1 MQIGQKILKEESSE
15 TELVYEL
22 SVSNIIEAKSTT
34 EVAIA
39 IDSSYSMAENADI
52 NLVRE
57 KAKSLAEKI
66 VNQNSK
72 AKVSIS
78 DNAGVQTVLVNN
90 VTILNNAI
98 NTITFGKSSSFAN
111 AIINAK
117 STFTSQNSEKYIIL
131 LTDATDSVK
140 EPLIELVNQDITVI
154 SVLYDITNNE
164 IGTSENPVYGP
175 VYMVNDLDDQ
185 QLVDNINKALLNL
198 RLKNKLTDE
207 ILKYFDVEILSE
219 GQNATID
226 AEGIS
231 WDIERIQNGETLK
244 LKYKL
249 TMKKDADIDRNII
262 YKNWFSAKEVTIDYT
277 NILQKQ
283 VKIEKENTPKFTIGE
298 SYTLKIKA
306 VNEKNDKLAVEGVQ
320 FRVEG
325 RDEENNVVYSN
336 TLTTNKDGYVEIKRL
351 ITLGKVNYSIKPIV
365 NQVGYD
371 DTDETIVIVDN
382 DYLGKR
388 VLKVTTDEPIK
399 AIPDDLERI
408 VDITFPIKVQG
419 FTLELNLSEQGNKN
433 NVIGNTEFRL
443 IQPKLNSKYEMEALY
458 GTTDKE
464 GKLFFRPAVMTKPGT
479 YDYILSQMN
488 EQEGYSSMGNV
499 TLKITFNDQGK
510 ITGIKKLYNEQVEAE
525 LVNDE
530 YAKLY
535 IGNEYELS
543 DTFDF
548 EINLKDAVTNAPL
561 SGANYNIVVTNS
573 KGVSYTYGQN
583 ITDNEGK
590 INLKLPGTG
599 FITIKVTQNNPVTG
613 YVKDTIAK
621 EILIQRL
628 DGEVKYIISKT
639 PTDLDVEA
647 KTIEDKVIMN
657 LTSMLKQDRNIVKVG
672 VFDKG
677 ETPEYAIEGVTYKLV
692 NETTSKEYDAITT
705 NANGEAEFTVDDEE
719 PGTYR
724 YKLVATNI
732 PYGYVAPEIP
742 IVMNITFD
750 ANKHII
756 QAGEVQGEIDAIN
769 TNIIAQDKDQ
779 LYTAYVKTNLQLSG
793 NQYVFEIDL
802 TEAVSD
808 EQAERV
814 PINGAIYDIEI
825 SAGNFSKKIVGRPT
839 NENGKISTRIAIDP
853 NAVGEITIT
862 ATEKSSKVGY
872 KTDIIPQEITL
883 NLASKRIT
891 HTPEANSNGLTKY
904 AELDGNKITYHH
916 QNRRKDASDTFL
928 NLNITT
934 LDKATDAPIGGKVV
948 NITSPVVSYKENED
962 DEEEQTKQILDNEGN
977 VLDSTKITS
986 TREGEIGYVSF
997 ENMRIVGAR
1006 IPGEQTYE
1014 ANIKVDEQ
1022 LIRTKLTFRYNEEKE
1037 IIELVN
1043 VEIIWGNRLVKSRNF
1058 SSAEVAEGYVSDVNL
1073 EIYTE
1078 YDSTGNLSLDLKKKD
1093 LEKKE
1098 DLNGALYDIVIQ
1110 RPDGTSIIKTEVPIT
1125 DAIEFDGIYVP
1136 VNSQIIITENKAPA
1150 GYNVNNSIILNVTA
1164 IDELTGETTLVED
1177 ATTNS
1182 YKIPRTHLEK
1192 QPAVTLSDGTIQSV
1206 YVLEM
1211 YDVQQDVFEMKLGVK
1226 DTEGENISGYT
1237 FELTNDRGAQKTT
1250 GETGTDGTVQ
1260 ETLGGRYND
1269 ENSPRTYTITNIKT
1283 EKYYK
1288 RLKTP
1293 IELKVYFKADETI
1306 DAVKTLSSQTD
1317 SNYTITPS
1325 LPGQWT
1331 IVQVNKENEEG
1342 EIVTDIELQIIVEE
1356 NDPLKVEIE
1365 TVDKFTNQKIQLSD
1379 LEYEIVNNIGTTKGV
1394 ASLDEKYNF
1403 DVKYVLENGV
1413 ETYKINQNIKKN
1425 LYTNLKNLYF
1435 TITYDENGQISE
1447 VVPPVALSNNIT
1459 IKEASGQ
1466 TIKLQIAVEPN
1477 VPFVINNSY
1486 YFNHD
1491 TKLSNAE
1498 FNIMKQESIST
1509 ITTNIDGRGI
1519 EYLGKFGNNEIIR
1532 YTVKQTSAAQ
1542 GYAKVNDFEID
1553 VTYNENREIVDVKLA
1568 GEGSR
1573 FITVRAIQPSQSTD
1587 YGYSGNDKG
1596 IVEINVFSYP
1606 EFKMNIKNVDRHTGE
1621 VIAGTNYKVT
1631 STINTQD
1638 ESITTN
1644 ENGIGVAHMDKTAFD
1659 TTVTYTIEENYPS
1672 VKYQSLLVPAK
1683 VEVDF
1688 DEDGYAKAIRVIK
1701 RDDVTTATLKPV
1713 VVVEDNFEVDV
1724 EIKSTKAV
1732 ALNITK
1738 IDDETKTP
1746 IRNVDFTVTARISE
1760 DELSNYSEEEKDYI
1774 IMNSSTQTEEEYYE
1788 QVLDRLKYDPEDV
1801 EAIKK
1806 DIAMQKII
1814 LQLKQ
1819 QNKLSGEQEE
1829 QLNSQVNSSAKF
1841 NYLVEQEII
1850 TKAEAKSK
1858 VNEITYKEVTQ
1869 KLVENKEVQQ
1879 QEVDDYLA
1887 LVKKLVRLDVERI
1900 TTNEQ
1905 GQVVAYMDKDLAN
1918 KTIEYTIKETKKA
1931 VGYDWPDEVVILE
1944 MTYDAE
1950 GKIITDRVRKV
1961 SGDMEITNINLDQFK
1976 VDLNVGNKAS
1986 KEVKIHL
1993 TVEDVYDTNKKL
2005 GTVEFDT
2012 FLTDTTNGASISADP
2027 KYKVNLASNG
2037 PTNNSENNLVY
2048 PTSQEG
2054 ETEENLGLYEE
2065 KAGTRTLRLVQKTKG
2080 NDIYS
2085 YGMRSDG
2092 NKKWVKDIYQDI
2104 PYLMLFNVTFNDEGS
2119 ITDTSLQ
2126 SPGRETQWG
2135 WACDERYVTISHT
2148 RNTINITVRMYPMLQ
2163 IGMNAPDKYTNE
2175 YLEAGFK
2182 VSTTNEIGAQSQKVR
2197 ITSGWIGR
2205 IESYTHYKGITY
2217 ALGYTTTPEEE
2228 YVLSGIA
2235 PIESEETDSKERTY
2249 YIYEN
2254 QEPIKQVQ
2262 YQKYR
2267 PWLVMQDIQ
2276 KIIAAIKVRYDDNGR
2291 IVHTEVLEEYSNN
2304 NITSGFTTIELISN
2318 ENDHGVYIKVNYA
2331 PITTVQMK
2339 VEDAVSKKGI
2349 SGVTIAPFKNKTDIS
2364 EKPYTDEGWVYSTDN
2379 NGMTSWRYWGANIN
2393 KGKAVYKMYVYN
2405 IENGYFKYAQDTN
2418 LEVEVT
2424 YKEDGRIAS
2433 ARVLNKSTFGDYNLY
2448 VDESCYGTTNLKLK
2462 YVLERKVGLQINKK
2476 DKYDDN
2482 INLSAKFK
2490 VTSDLDTTI
2499 LGNTEFIINTGSRR
2513 EQVAGRVLAGK
2524 TVTYTLSEVTVPDG
2538 YKPLDNNLKLIVK
2551 YNIDGTIASCTPA
2564 DSESAKY
2571 ITVNYIEKTPR
2582 QDNSLLEKDI
2592 EITIINEPKVNI
2604 DLQLVDEFYNNI
2616 KIPDTTFEITN
2627 NKGDMAVGNLTTN
2640 SQGRIVTYVG
2650 SVYPGETVNYTMT
2663 QKTKASGYY
2672 ILTSPIQFKIT
2683 FDQTGKPV
2691 DIPTFVDTY
2700 SSEHATLLTNNV
2712 TRFRQNHTASFVVYN
2727 MPEDV
2732 KLLINK
2738 YDELTNKPIQGVNFK
2753 IEVEENETSYEINN
2767 LTTNSNGQII
2777 KKIDT
2782 FKETEHGRIVKY
2794 TIKELA
2800 APDTYRKVNDVVVT
2814 ITYAPDGSI
2823 QSWIEE
2829 SNQSALNYK
2838 IFRRGNTSI
2847 TATNGNYTHFNLNV
2861 PNDNCY
2867 DLIIKDEDI
2876 NYEGFGVQGSK
2887 YDVTINGVEKD
2898 SPFTNESGI
2907 TSIAKNTENGNI
2919 KIRIAERE
2927 AGDGYRA
2934 NKLNDITL
2942 EIQKA
2947 ETGVYTLALNEDAM
2961 KEKYTVNKIDE
2972 AKDIYEV
2979 VLDDE
2984 TNTKIIVEVNEEFG
2998 YVKVTFRNETKLEL
3012 TLNKQD
3018 INTKQALSNVKFK
3031 VTSIN
3036 LATNEEKV
3044 VLAEGITDVNGQ
3056 IYLDL
3061 GVAPQNASYKYVF
3074 EELEVPNGYQVKIL
3088 PQTVAVTFDMYGRIS
3103 EMVCDSKLRTKAA
3116 IEHGENCRSIQVF
3129 VGNGT
3134 IAPEYRVKVVS
3145 EDADTGFRING
3156 STFDVDVKDSED
3168 KTVGNTLNST
3178 TMNWCSNGSFYT
3190 DEELKQ
3196 KQEEAEANNTKFNI
3210 NILERGIIY
3219 TNLIKHKGKL
3229 FVHVDQLG
3237 FAEGYIAG
3245 TQKTGGVV
3253 ELTTDFIDNPNGSL
3267 DAILKV
3273 TIDNNNGLDVV
3284 VDDAAREIIIKIK
3297 NESRLQLNIE
3307 KVTTTI
3313 EKDENG
3319 NEKEVEVPV
3328 QGASFNVTSKVLSAS
3343 AVEDTDL
3350 NLTTRATGA
3359 NGKTSEAIGNTHP
3372 LKAVIYNIHENELE
3386 GYEAIED
3393 ISIYVLYDTKGY
3405 IKYYELLSSYE
3416 DAEIAE
3422 DLEGTRRLDL
3432 KVRNKQIVKD
3442 YRFVIEKHNVDNELY
3457 PQLIAGVEFNIKI
3470 EEEYGKTEEWN
3481 SITNYEGQIH
3491 SDYYNGYGNI
3501 KITLTEIATVEGYKL
3516 NSTPLYIYLTRNKY
3530 NGRIEKT
3537 SSDVNIEIDEKN
3549 GIIYLKPVNEFEDN
3563 KYAITIDKIDT
3574 KTKKAIENNPAKFDV
3589 IITNDAE
3596 EITYQTTIEDLQT
3609 DETGRATRYN
3619 LDIPSEVGSYIYEIV
3634 EKEAP
3639 TGYVKYD
3646 EIYKFKVI
3654 VGQRANGDLYID
3666 SVERISGEHA
3676 NTFVVKPQSLAFRVE
3691 NLKENDIVKE
3701 DELAIDVT
3709 KVDVDGNAIT
3719 ESSAIFKVTT
3729 PDGTV
3734 KYAETDETGR
3744 LNLEHFKYPEQ
3755 AGTVT
3760 YVLEEIMAPD
3770 GYVLNKEPISIKLEF
3785 VQQEENIV
3793 LNASNI
3799 VINAPGKNVSSA
3811 ELKDG
3816 AININVTNVKGEP
3829 STNVDR
3835 GSYNLILTKID
3846 ADTKKIIPREA
3857 EITVGLENGQR
3868 ILSRTKEDAKIK
3880 ILEIKAPAKAGEY
3893 EYVIKETKAP
3903 EGYIL
3908 NDEPQIFKITFAD
3921 DPQDQAKLVITNAK
3935 EVTEGVETPI
3945 IKVTSYANNTVEVDV
3960 ENKKNED
3967 EPLYLISK
3975 IDAKNEVIYNVY
3987 QKEDVPFTPVASVLP
4002 DALKDTA
4009 AKVYTIDEPV
4019 IDTKTMLDYKSY
4031 VGKLGTTIK
4040 EFIENLDT
4048 NAEVITIYDKNGNTL
4063 IVANLDGKGNIVSI
4077 HDKNGK
4083 TIQGDDLVKT
4093 GYKLKATKGSEEL
4106 NYRISVKGDV
4116 NGDGMLS
4123 TADSTSIKRIL
4134 SLQLPDQA
4142 DAYNNNWSL
4151 LQKIAADNGDPM
4163 GLLTTKD
4170 STGMKRL
4177 LAKPIPE
4184 D

>member
-1 MQIGQKILKEESSE
+1 MKEESSE

-22 SVSNIIEAKSTT
+22 SAKNVLESKDAT
-34 EVAIA
+34 EVVIA
-39 IDSSYSMAENADI
+39 IDSSYSMVENSDI
-52 NLVRE
+52 NLVKE
-57 KAKSLAEKI
+57 KAKALARKI
-66 VNQNSK
+66 INQNSK

-78 DNAGVQTVLVNN
+78 DNAGVQTGLVNDA
-90 VTILNNAI
+90 TTLNNAI
-98 NTITFGKSSSFAN
+98 DAITFGKSSSFVD
-111 AIINAK
+111 AITKAK
-117 STFTSQNSEKYIIL
+117 STFTSQNSDKYIIL
-131 LTDATDSVK
+131 LTDATDTVK
-140 EPLIELVNQDITVI
+140 EELIKLVDQNITVI

-164 IGTSENPVYGP
+164 IGTPDNQVFGP
-175 VYMVNDLDDQ
+175 VYMFNDLDDQ
-185 QLVDNINKALLNL
+185 QLVDYINRALTNLQLKA
-198 RLKNKLTDE
+198 KLTDE
-207 ILKYFDVEILSE
+207 IIKYFDIEILTE
-219 GQNATID
+219 GQSSTMD
-226 AEGIS
+226 GEGIS
-231 WDIERIQNGETLK
+231 WNIDRIQNQETLK

-249 TMKKDADIDRNII
+249 TLKEDADIDRNII

-283 VKIEKENTPKFTIGE
+283 VKLEKENTPKFTVGE

-306 VNEKNDKLAVEGVQ
+306 VNEKNDKLPVEGIA

-325 RDEENNVVYSN
+325 KDEQGKIVYSN
-336 TLTTNKDGYVEIKRL
+336 TLTTDKNGYVTINKL
-351 ITLGKVNYSIKPIV
+351 VTLNKVTYSIKPIV
-365 NQVGYD
+365 NQVGYE
-371 DTDETIVIVDN
+371 DTDETIVMINN

-388 VLKVTTDEPIK
+388 VIEVTTDGLNYK
-399 AIPDDLERI
+399 VDDIERI
-408 VDITFPIKVQG
+408 VELTFPIKVQS
-419 FTLELNLSEQGNKN
+419 FILEVNLSEKDNRN
-433 NVIGNTEFRL
+433 IVISNTEFRL

-458 GTTDKE
+458 GVTDKD

-488 EQEGYSSMGNV
+488 EQDGYSSMGNV
-499 TLKITFNDQGK
+499 TVRITFNDQGK
-510 ITGIKKLYNEQVEAE
+510 ITSIKKLYNDQVEAE

-535 IGNEYELS
+535 IENEYELT

-548 EINLKDAVTNAPL
+548 EINLKDAVTNEPL
-561 SGANYNIVVTNS
+561 VGASYNVVLTNS

-583 ITDNEGK
+583 VTDNDGK

-599 FITIKVTQNNPVTG
+599 FVSIRVTQNNPVSG
-613 YVKDTIAK
+613 YVKDTVTK
-621 EILIQRL
+621 DILIQRL

-639 PTDLDVEA
+639 PTDLDVIC

-677 ETPEYAIEGVTYKLV
+677 ETPAYAIEGVTYKLV
-692 NETTSKEYDAITT
+692 NETTNKEYDAITT
-705 NANGEAEFTVDDEE
+705 NSEGQVEFTVDDEE

-732 PYGYVAPEIP
+732 PYGYAVPKVP

-756 QAGEVQGEIDAIN
+756 QAGEVQGEIDAIS
-769 TNIIAQDKDQ
+769 TNIVSQDKDQ
-779 LYTAYVKTNLQLSG
+779 LYTAYVETNLQLNG

-808 EQAERV
+808 EQAQRV
-814 PINGAIYDIEI
+814 PIYGAIYDIEI

-839 NENGKISTRIAIDP
+839 DENGKISTRIAIDP
-853 NAVGEITIT
+853 NSVGEITIT

-883 NLASKRIT
+883 NLGSKKLT

-904 AELDGNKITYHH
+904 AELDGDKIIYHH
-916 QNRRKDASDTFL
+916 QNRRKDATDTFL

-934 LDKATDAPIGGKVV
+934 LDKATDAPIGGKII

-962 DEEEQTKQILDNEGN
+962 DEEEQTKQILDSECNELN
-977 VLDSTKITS
+977 STKTTS
-986 TREGEIGYVSF
+986 TKDGEIGYVSF
-997 ENMRIVGAR
+997 EDMKIVGAR

-1014 ANIKVDEQ
+1014 MDIKVDGQ
-1022 LIRTKLTFRYNEEKE
+1022 LIRTKLTFKYNQEKE

-1043 VEIIWGNRLVKSRNF
+1043 VEVMWGNRLVKSRNF
-1058 SSAEVAEGYVSDVNL
+1058 SSAEVAEGYISDVNL
-1073 EIYTE
+1073 EIYTD
-1078 YDSTGNLSLDLKKKD
+1078 YDSTGNVSLDLKKKD
-1093 LEKKE
+1093 LEQKE
-1098 DLNGALYDIVIQ
+1098 DLSGALYDIIIQ

-1125 DAIEFDGIYVP
+1125 EAIEFDGIYVP
-1136 VNSQIIITENKAPA
+1136 INSQIIITENKAPA

-1164 IDELTGETTLVED
+1164 IDELTGETTLEED
-1177 ATTNS
+1177 TTTNS
-1182 YKIPRTHLEK
+1182 YKIPRTYLEK
-1192 QPAVTLSDGTIQSV
+1192 QPAVTLNDGTVQSV

-1211 YDVQQDVFEMKLGVK
+1211 YDVQQDVFEIKLGVK
-1226 DTEGENISGYT
+1226 DTEGENVSGYT
-1237 FELTNDRGAQKTT
+1237 FELANDRGAQKITD
-1250 GETGTDGTVQ
+1250 ETGPDGTVQ

-1269 ENSPRTYTITNIKT
+1269 ENSPRTYTITNVKT
-1283 EKYYK
+1283 AKYYK

-1317 SNYTITPS
+1317 ANYTATPS
-1325 LPGQWT
+1325 LPGQWG

-1365 TVDKFTNQKIQLSD
+1365 TVDKFTNEKIQLSSLD
-1379 LEYEIVNNIGTTKGV
+1379 YEIVNNLGTTNGTV
-1394 ASLDEKYNF
+1394 SLDEKYNF

-1413 ETYKINQNIKKN
+1413 ETYKINQNIKTG

-1435 TITYDENGQISE
+1435 TITYDENGQISK
-1447 VVPPVALSNNIT
+1447 VVPPVTLSENIT
-1459 IKEASGQ
+1459 IKEAEGQ

-1477 VPFVINNSY
+1477 VPFVVNNSY

-1498 FNIMKQESIST
+1498 FEIAREDTKVQLKTDIQN
-1509 ITTNIDGRGI
+1509 GRGK
-1519 EYLGKFGNNEIIR
+1519 EYLGKFGNNEVIR
-1532 YTVKQTSAAQ
+1532 YKVTQTSAAQ
-1542 GYAKVNDFEID
+1542 GYATVYPFEID
-1553 VTYNENREIVDVKLA
+1553 VTYNQNREIVDVKLVD
-1568 GEGSR
+1568 ENNR
-1573 FITVRAIQPSQSTD
+1573 FVTVRAIQPSQSTD

-1596 IVEINVFSYP
+1596 IIEINVFSYP

-1638 ESITTN
+1638 ESVTTD
-1644 ENGIGVAHMDKTAFD
+1644 ENGIGIAHLDKTGFE
-1659 TTVTYTIEENYPS
+1659 TTITYTIEENYPA

-1701 RDDVTTATLKPV
+1701 RDDVTTASLKQV

-1738 IDDETKTP
+1738 IDDETKTS
-1746 IRNVDFTVTARISE
+1746 IEKVDFTVTARIPE
-1760 DELSNYSEEEKDYI
+1760 DELSNYSDEEKSYI
-1774 IMNSSTQTEEEYYE
+1774 IMNSSIQTEEEHYE

-1801 EAIKK
+1801 ENIKK
-1806 DIAMQKII
+1806 DIAIEALIK
-1814 LQLKQ
+1814 QLKQ
-1819 QNKLSGEQEE
+1819 DNKLSEE
-1829 QLNSQVNSSAKF
+1829 QIEQVNSQVNSSAKF
-1841 NYLVEQEII
+1841 NYLVQKEII
-1850 TKAEAKSK
+1850 TKAEANTRINS
-1858 VNEITYKEVTQ
+1858 VTYKQVVE
-1869 KLVENKEVQQ
+1869 KLVNDKTVNKQD
-1879 QEVDDYLA
+1879 VDDYLE
-1887 LVKKLVRLDVERI
+1887 LVRKLVRLDVDRI
-1900 TTNEQ
+1900 TTNTT
-1905 GQVVAYMDKDLAN
+1905 GQAIAYMDKALAN

-1944 MTYDAE
+1944 VTYDAQ
-1950 GKIITDRVRKV
+1950 GKIIADRVREV
-1961 SGDMEITNINLDQFK
+1961 SGNMEVTDINVDEFKINLT
-1976 VDLNVGNKAS
+1976 LGNTAS

-2005 GTVEFDT
+2005 GTVEFDA
-2012 FLTDTTNGASISADP
+2012 FLTDTTNGASISADE
-2027 KYKVNLASNG
+2027 KYRNILASNG
-2037 PTNNSENNLVY
+2037 PTKDSENNLVY
-2048 PTSQEG
+2048 PDSQEG
-2054 ETEENLGLYEE
+2054 EDEVNLGLYEE
-2065 KAGTRTLRLVQKTKG
+2065 NAGTRTLRLVQKTPG
-2080 NDIYS
+2080 DEIYS
-2085 YGMRSDG
+2085 YGVRTNG

-2119 ITDTSLQ
+2119 ITDTYLQ
-2126 SPGRETQWG
+2126 SPGGETQWG
-2135 WACDERYVTISHT
+2135 WACDERYLSISHT
-2148 RNTINITVRMYPMLQ
+2148 RNTINITVRMYPMFQ
-2163 IGMNAPDKYTNE
+2163 IGMNVQDKYTDE
-2175 YLEAGFK
+2175 YLEAGYK
-2182 VSTTNEIGAQSQKVR
+2182 ISTTNTHGDSQR
-2197 ITSGWIGR
+2197 IRIKSGWIGSTNIQGWR
-2205 IESYTHYKGITY
+2205 GIVY
-2217 ALGYTTTPEEE
+2217 SIGYTTTPQEK
-2228 YVLSGIA
+2228 YVLSGMA
-2235 PIESEETDSKERTY
+2235 PIESENTDSKERIY

-2254 QEPIKQVQ
+2254 QEPTKQVQ

-2267 PWLVMQDIQ
+2267 AWHLTDDLQR
-2276 KIIAAIKVRYDDNGR
+2276 IIAAIKVRYDDTGKV
-2291 IVHTEVLEEYSNN
+2291 ISTELIEEHSNN
-2304 NITSGFTTIELISN
+2304 NITSGFTTIELINN
-2318 ENDHGVYIKVNYA
+2318 ENDHGVYINIKYA
-2331 PITTVQMK
+2331 PITTVQMNVQDK
-2339 VEDAVSKKGI
+2339 ISEKGI
-2349 SGVTIAPFKNKTDIS
+2349 SGVRLLPGQNKTPVS
-2364 EKPYTDEGWVYSTDN
+2364 EKAYEYRPNFEYVTDS
-2379 NGMTSWRYWGANIN
+2379 NGNTNWTYWGANIN
-2393 KGKAVYKMYVYN
+2393 NGKAVYK
-2405 IENGYFKYAQDTN
+2405 IRATDIKDGYFKYAQDTN
-2418 LEVEVT
+2418 IEVEVT
-2424 YKEDGRIAS
+2424 YGNDGRIAS
-2433 ARVLNKSTFGDYNLY
+2433 AKVLSKNTFDDYNVF
-2448 VDESCYGTTNLKLK
+2448 VDESCYGTTNIKLTYK
-2462 YVLERKVGLQINKK
+2462 LERKVGLQINKK

-2490 VTSDLDTTI
+2490 VTSDLDTTT
-2499 LGNTEFIINTGSRR
+2499 LGNTEFIINTGVRK
-2513 EQVAGRVLAGK
+2513 EQAAGRMLAGK
-2524 TVTYTLSEVTVPDG
+2524 TVTYTLSEITVPDG

-2551 YNIDGTIASCTPA
+2551 YNNDGTVASVIPA

-2571 ITVNYIEKTPR
+2571 VTVNYIEKTPR
-2582 QDNSLLEKDI
+2582 QEASLLEKDI
-2592 EITIINEPKVNI
+2592 EITITNEPKVSI

-2627 NKGDMAVGNLTTN
+2627 NKGDVAVGNLTTN
-2640 SQGRIVTYVG
+2640 TQGRISTYVG
-2650 SVYPGETVNYTMT
+2650 SVYPGETITYTMT

-2672 ILTSPIQFKIT
+2672 ILTAPIQFKIT
-2683 FDQTGKPV
+2683 FDKTGKPV
-2691 DIPTFVDTY
+2691 DIPTFIDTY
-2700 SSEHATLLTNNV
+2700 SGENAKLLTNNV
-2712 TRFRQNHTASFVVYN
+2712 TIFRQNHTASFVVYN

-2738 YDELTNKPIQGVNFK
+2738 YDELTNAPLQGVNFK
-2753 IEVEENETSYEINN
+2753 VVVEENGTSYEINN
-2767 LTTNSNGQII
+2767 MTTNSNGQII

-2782 FKETEHGRIVKY
+2782 FRETQDGRIVKY
-2794 TIKELA
+2794 TIKELV

-2823 QSWIEE
+2823 QSFIEE
-2829 SNQSALNYK
+2829 SNESGLGYK
-2838 IFRRGNTSI
+2838 IFRKGNTTI

-2876 NYEGFGVQGSK
+2876 NYEGLGVEKTK
-2887 YDVTINGVEKD
+2887 YDITINGIEKK
-2898 SPFTNESGI
+2898 STATNEVGT
-2907 TSIAKNTENGNI
+2907 TSIVKNTESGNI
-2919 KIRIAERE
+2919 QIRISERE
-2927 AGDGYRA
+2927 IGDGYRE
-2934 NKLNDITL
+2934 NKKNDITL
-2942 EIQKA
+2942 ELQKA
-2947 ETGVYTLALNEDAM
+2947 ETGEYTLALNEDAM
-2961 KEKYTVNKIDE
+2961 KEKYRITKID
-2972 AKDIYEV
+2972 KVKNIYEV
-2979 VLDDE
+2979 ILDEE
-2984 TNTKIIVEVNEEFG
+2984 TNTKAIVEVNEEYG
-2998 YVKVTFRNETKLEL
+2998 YVKVTFKNETKLEI

-3018 INTKQALSNVKFK
+3018 INTKVALENVKFK
-3031 VTSIN
+3031 VTQVN

-3044 VLAEGITDVNGQ
+3044 VLAEGVTDINGQ
-3056 IYLDL
+3056 IYIDL

-3103 EMVCDSKLRTKAA
+3103 DMVCDSKLRTKST
-3116 IEHGENCRSIQVF
+3116 IEHGQNCRSIQVF

-3178 TMNWCSNGSFYT
+3178 TMNWCSNGKFYT

-3219 TNLIKHKGKL
+3219 TNQIKHKGKL
-3229 FVHVDQLG
+3229 FVHIDQLG

-3245 TQKTGGVV
+3245 TQKTGGLV

-3267 DAILKV
+3267 DALLKV
-3273 TIDNNNGLDVV
+3273 TIDNNDGLDVV
-3284 VDDAAREIIIKIK
+3284 VDDTAREIIIKVK
-3297 NESRLQLNIE
+3297 NESRLQLNIQ
-3307 KVTTTI
+3307 KVT
-3313 EKDENG
+3313 KSLDDDG
-3319 NEKEVEVPV
+3319 KEIEVPV
-3328 QGASFNVTSKVLSAS
+3328 QGASFTVTSQVLSAS
-3343 AVEDTDL
+3343 AVENTDL
-3350 NLTTRATGA
+3350 NLTTRTTGA
-3359 NGKTSEAIGNTHP
+3359 NGVTSEAIGNTHP

-3386 GYEAIED
+3386 GYEPIED

-3416 DAEIAE
+3416 DAELSK

-3432 KVRNKQIVKD
+3432 KVRNKQTVKD
-3442 YRFVIEKHNVDNELY
+3442 YRFIIEKHNVDNELY
-3457 PQLIAGVEFNIKI
+3457 PKLIAGIEFNIKI
-3470 EEEYGKTEEWN
+3470 EEEYGETEEWN

-3501 KITLTEIATVEGYKL
+3501 KIALTEIAAVEGYKL
-3516 NSTPLYIYLTRNKY
+3516 DSRTLNVLLHRNKY

-3549 GIIYLKPVNEFEDN
+3549 GIIYLKPVNEFENN

-3589 IITNDAE
+3589 IITNEAE
-3596 EITYQTTIEDLQT
+3596 ETTYQTTIENLQT
-3609 DETGRATRYN
+3609 DEKGRATRYN
-3619 LDIPSEVGSYIYEIV
+3619 LDIPGKVGSYIYEIV

-3646 EIYKFKVI
+3646 ETYKFRVI
-3654 VGQRANGDLYID
+3654 VGQRPNGDLYID
-3666 SVERISGEHA
+3666 SVEKLSGEHA
-3676 NTFVVKPQSLAFRVE
+3676 YTFVVKPQSLAFKVE
-3691 NLKENDIVKE
+3691 NLSENDVVE
-3701 DELAIDVT
+3701 DDEYLLNVY
-3709 KVDVDGNAIT
+3709 KVDEKNEPIKDI
-3719 ESSAIFKVTT
+3719 AIFKITM

-3734 KYAETDETGR
+3734 KYVETDENGK

-3755 AGTVT
+3755 AGTLT
-3760 YVLEEIMAPD
+3760 YVLQEIMAPN
-3770 GYVLNKEPISIKLEF
+3770 GYILNKEPISINLEF
-3785 VQQEENIV
+3785 VQQEEKIV
-3793 LNASNI
+3793 LNSSNI

-3811 ELKDG
+3811 KLTDG
-3816 AININVTNVKGEP
+3816 AIEINVTNVKGEP

-3846 ADTKKIIPREA
+3846 ADTKQIIPKEA
-3857 EITVGLENGQR
+3857 EITVGLENGQKV
-3868 ILSRTKEDAKIK
+3868 LSRTKEDAKIK

-3903 EGYIL
+3903 DGYIL

-3921 DPQDQAKLVITNAK
+3921 DPQDQTKLVITNAY
-3935 EVTEGVETPI
+3935 EVTEGIETPI
-3945 IKVTSYANNTVEVDV
+3945 IKVKSYANNTVEVDV

-3967 EPLYLISK
+3967 EPLYLKSK

-4031 VGKLGTTIK
+4031 AGKLGTTIK

-4063 IVANLDGKGNIVSI
+4063 IVVNLDGNSNIVSI
-4077 HDKNGK
+4077 YDKAGK
-4083 TIQGDDLVKT
+4083 VITGDDLVKT

-4170 STGMKRL
+4170 STGMKKL